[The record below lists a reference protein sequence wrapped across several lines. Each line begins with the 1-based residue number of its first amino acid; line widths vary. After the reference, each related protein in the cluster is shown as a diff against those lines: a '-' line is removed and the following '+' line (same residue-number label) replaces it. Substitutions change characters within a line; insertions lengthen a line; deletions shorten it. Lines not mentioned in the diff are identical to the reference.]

1 MTDSFALASMKLLQM
16 DLSLSVQS
24 NKEVELQTSLK
35 DITLYDEQ
43 PQEQDKKTGSVVS
56 EVSWLVRCP
65 G

>member
-1 MTDSFALASMKLLQM
+1 MVADSFALASMKLLQM

-43 PQEQDKKTGSVVS
+43 PQQQEKKTGSVIS
-56 EVSWLVRCP
+56 EVS
-65 G
+65 